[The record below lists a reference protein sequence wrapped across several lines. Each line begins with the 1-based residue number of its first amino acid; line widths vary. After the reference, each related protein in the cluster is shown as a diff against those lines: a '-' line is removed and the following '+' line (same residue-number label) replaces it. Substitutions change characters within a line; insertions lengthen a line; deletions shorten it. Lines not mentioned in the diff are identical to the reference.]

1 MNLYAK
7 RDLKLLT
14 RDIIRDDGISQIFFF
29 FYIRKYY
36 ENNKLKI
43 IIKNR

>member
-7 RDLKLLT
+7 RDLKLST

-29 FYIRKYY
+29 FLYTKM
-36 ENNKLKI
+36 L
-43 IIKNR
+43 

>member
-7 RDLKLLT
+7 RDLKLST

-29 FYIRKYY
+29 FFIY
-36 ENNKLKI
+36 ENVMKI
-43 IIKNR
+43 IN